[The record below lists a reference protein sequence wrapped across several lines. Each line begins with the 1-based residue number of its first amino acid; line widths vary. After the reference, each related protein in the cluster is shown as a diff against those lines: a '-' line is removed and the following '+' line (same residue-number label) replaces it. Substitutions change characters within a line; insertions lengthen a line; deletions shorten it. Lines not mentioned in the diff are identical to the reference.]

1 MAKKAITKEKIKPKP
16 ELKKAM
22 PTKELIEKAKKD
34 LANLTG
40 FKFPAAVGFKE
51 EEGGLVV
58 TIEVVEKESIPD
70 GMDVLGIYEVRVDKS
85 GSILGYERTDL
96 RKRSDTALV
105 KEK

>member
-1 MAKKAITKEKIKPKP
+1 
-16 ELKKAM
+16 M
-22 PTKELIEKAKKD
+22 PTKELMKKPKGSCQF
-34 LANLTG
+34 NG

-51 EEGGLVV
+51 EESGLVV

-96 RKRSDTALV
+96 V
-105 KEK
+105 KEATRRL

>member
-1 MAKKAITKEKIKPKP
+1 MATKEIIERVK
-16 ELKKAM
+16 
-22 PTKELIEKAKKD
+22 KELIG
-34 LANLTG
+34 LTG
-40 FKFPAAVGFKE
+40 FKSPNAIGAKREGE
-51 EEGGLVV
+51 EWVLS
-58 TIEVVEKESIPD
+58 IEVIEKESIPD